1 MVRTE
6 IILVIALL
14 ITMAVVPIAGAAG
27 DELQAAPTNPDFIRY
42 MEAKDTNIAINT
54 LNSVAQDDAQPL
66 GLIPSPI
73 FRPGIKDIQMFG
85 LNEGDHTTNDPD
97 VFTQQT
103 SGPVSPVINQTRF
116 DLRTTGNISP
126 VRNQDPWGTCWA
138 FATYGSLESTLM
150 PTDAAP
156 DFSEKNLVN
165 LAGFSQPGTPQE
177 AGGQMWMST
186 AYLTRWNGP
195 VNESTDP
202 YPIAPINNWT
212 DSSAYP
218 PTKHVQ
224 NVVFFPARTN
234 RTDNAN
240 LKGALVQWGAVYSS
254 FCWFDDFYNGTY
266 KSYYQPAANL
276 STHSGH
282 AVTIAGWD
290 DTYEAKN
297 FTVIPD
303 GPGAWIVKNS
313 WGATWGDAGYF
324 YVSYYDKHFG
334 SVQRPDGTSKDTGVF
349 LGEITSNYDKVYSFD
364 KLGEVNDIWYNT
376 KKTGGFAN
384 VFTANS
390 SENIT
395 AIGFYTTDMN
405 VSSTIS
411 IYKNPTS
418 GPVEGTPAATFS
430 KTLPY
435 MGYNT
440 VNIPSNLQ
448 VPVTKGNNFSV
459 VIQVTN
465 PTNDFY
471 IPIEENQGNYTANI
485 TSDFGQGYLLGST
498 GWVDLNTTN
507 RNNSHVC
514 VKAYTRSTT
523 TPPGPNMLNGTIY
536 YSGIENAPIY
546 LNLFN
551 QTPAPGVIPYK
562 TKNLTYFGTP
572 IKYGFTAG
580 NGTFWVM
587 AYMDLNRNHTPDF
600 NEPRG
605 FAINKSFLVLPD
617 PIQVTGNMTGLD
629 VTLFEIQP
637 RISLTLA
644 KDFTV
649 STKNNTILAGTQ
661 DSRMRYQM
669 RFFPINQSLI
679 DFVVGNMSFALAAEN
694 ISDVDYKPYAIW
706 NSSAADWVFP
716 PEFSIKSNNGLT
728 VTADTTT
735 HKDKPLNMSLSRE
748 VNRTVFSENGTQLL
762 TANITFTSK
771 EFLTA
776 YCIIDTTHSARAQT
790 RFVPGSVS
798 SNAPIDWIET
808 YDQWILFIFNRTEIR
823 TDVPYTLSVV
833 TSVEPNGTPVTFMPR
848 ITAGQTFYSNNS
860 PGDEAHVG
868 VMPKILLPKTVCN
881 ASAASNVSGIWQY
894 YTENNMLAI
903 LEQVDQPVSPSLL
916 VNGTIY
922 YSGTQNAPVYVYL
935 FNQTPAPGVQPFKT
949 KNLTYSGTP
958 IKYGFTAGNG
968 TFWVMAYMDLNGNHT
983 PDANEP
989 WGFAINRTRQQGPD
1003 PVQVTGNVSGL
1014 DVTLFEPQL
1023 YISLMLT
1030 KGYNVNTTNNTILAG
1045 TQDSRLGYQ
1054 MVIFPTTPSESSFVL
1069 GNLSF
1074 AFAAQNISNVDHK
1087 QFAVWNSS
1095 TAVWTFPPEFT
1106 IQTNNGLTVTADTSI
1121 HADKPL
1127 NMSLSRKV
1135 NQTVFA
1141 ENGIQLLTVNITFTS
1156 TDSLASGC
1164 IIDVPYTTR
1173 VHSRFIPGSVSTTV
1187 PTKWIDVYDQ
1197 WVMFDFNQTE
1207 IRAGVP
1213 YTLSII
1219 SQVAPNG
1226 TPVEFIPRVSASQLF
1241 YQNRTLGP
1249 LAPVGV
1255 MPGDLLPKEVTMAS
1269 AAVNVSGVWDFT
1281 IQHDIGATLDC
1292 VVKPASP
1299 SPVLNGTIINQ
1310 SATIFIGEQGLNVT
1324 HALNQAQGNPSI
1336 DGVPPLKSIGWWAS
1350 GSPVNTTSPTR
1361 VLDLNGRY
1369 GSFNV
1374 SPEEFVGYTGTW
1386 YVIQADGYTATGIA
1400 FVVVDPR
1407 LDLRILDF
1415 THAADVTGQSVP
1427 QNTRLGFGIAT
1438 NMYPAVDA
1446 RYRSP
1451 INPATDGYIT
1461 IKVKNAVGST
1471 WQSLYNNS
1479 ASAGT
1484 LAGPNTLLANFVNV
1498 QPWAW
1503 GGNSTWSWQTNARD
1517 TSDQYAYPPGVY
1529 TASAESTLNHM
1540 KDNYKMAGADY
1551 TGKTVSPTYTLNLR
1565 VCGDFNGNNNVD
1577 IGDTAR
1583 VAYMVVGLT
1592 PVDMAADF
1600 NGAGVVD
1607 IGDAAKIAWY
1617 IVGKVPAL

>member
-42 MEAKDTNIAINT
+42 MEAKDTNMAINT

-85 LNEGDHTTNDPD
+85 LNEGDRTTNDPD

-116 DLRTTGNISP
+116 DLRTTGNVSP

-150 PTDAAP
+150 ATGTAP

-165 LAGFSQPGTPQE
+165 LAGFSQPGTRQE

-195 VNESTDP
+195 VDESTDP
-202 YPIAPINNWT
+202 YPLGPKDNW
-212 DSSAYP
+212 SSSNSYP

-224 NVVFFPARTN
+224 NVIFFPARTN
-234 RTDNAN
+234 STDNAN
-240 LKGALVQWGAVYSS
+240 IKGALVQWGAVYSS
-254 FCWFDDFYNGTY
+254 FCWFEDFYNGTY
-266 KSYYQPAANL
+266 TSYYQPAANL
-276 STHSGH
+276 STDSGH
-282 AVTIAGWD
+282 AVTTAGWD

-297 FTVIPD
+297 FTVIPE

-313 WGATWGDAGYF
+313 WGPGWGDAGYF
-324 YVSYYDKHFG
+324 YISYYDKHFG
-334 SVQRPDGTSKDTGVF
+334 STIRPDGGNRDTAAF
-349 LGEITSNYDKVYSFD
+349 LGESTSNYDRVYSYD
-364 KLGEVNDIWYNT
+364 RLGEVNDIWYNT

-405 VSSTIS
+405 VPCTIS

-418 GPVEGTPAATFS
+418 GPVGGSPAATFN

-448 VPVTKGNNFSV
+448 VPVTRGMNFSV

-465 PTNDFY
+465 PTNDYY
-471 IPIEENQGNYTANI
+471 IPIEQNQGNYTANI
-485 TSDFGQGYLLGST
+485 TSDFGQGYLWGGT
-498 GWVDLNTTN
+498 GWVDLNTTI

-514 VKAYTRSTT
+514 VKAYTRSTIA
-523 TPPGPNMLNGTIY
+523 PPGPNMLNGTIY

-562 TKNLTYFGTP
+562 TKNLTYYGTP

-587 AYMDLNRNHTPDF
+587 AYMDLNGNHTPDA

-649 STKNNTILAGTQ
+649 STNNNTILAGTQ

-716 PEFSIKSNNGLT
+716 PKFTIKSNNGLT

-735 HKDKPLNMSLSRE
+735 HKDKLLNMSLSRE
-748 VNRTVFSENGTQLL
+748 VNRTVFAENGTQLL

-771 EFLTA
+771 EFLSA
-776 YCIIDTTHSARAQT
+776 YCIIDTTHSTLAQT

-808 YDQWILFIFNRTEIR
+808 YDQWILFIFNSTEIR

-833 TSVEPNGTPVTFMPR
+833 TSVEPNGTPVKFMPR

-860 PGDEAHVG
+860 PGAEAHVG
-868 VMPKILLPKTVCN
+868 VMPKSLLPKTVSN

-903 LEQVDQPVSPSLL
+903 LEQVDQLASPSLL

-935 FNQTPAPGVQPFKT
+935 FNQTPAPGVIPYKV
-949 KNLTYSGTP
+949 KNLTYFGTP

-968 TFWVMAYMDLNGNHT
+968 TFWVMSYMDINGNHT

-989 WGFAINRTRQQGPD
+989 WGFAINRTSQQGPD

-1106 IQTNNGLTVTADTSI
+1106 LKTNNGLTVTADTSI

-1141 ENGIQLLTVNITFTS
+1141 ENGTQLLTVNITFTS

-1164 IIDVPYTTR
+1164 IIDVPHTTR
-1173 VHSRFIPGSVSTTV
+1173 VHTRFIPDSVSTNA

-1241 YQNRTLGP
+1241 YQNRTLGS

-1255 MPGDLLPKEVTMAS
+1255 MPTDLLPKEVTMAS
-1269 AAVNVSGVWDFT
+1269 AAVNVSGFWDFT

-1292 VVKPASP
+1292 VVKPVPPA
-1299 SPVLNGTIINQ
+1299 PVLNGTIINQ

-1336 DGVPPLKSIGWWAS
+1336 DGVPPLKSVGWWAD
-1350 GSPVNTTSPTR
+1350 GSEVSITSPTKTIN
-1361 VLDLNGRY
+1361 LDGRY
-1369 GSFNV
+1369 TSFTV
-1374 SPEEFVGYTGTW
+1374 EPADFVGYTGTW
-1386 YVIQADGYTATGIA
+1386 YVIRDDQTAVGEA
-1400 FVVVDPR
+1400 FTVTDPR

-1415 THAADVTGQSVP
+1415 THTADVTGQSVP

-1461 IKVKNAVGST
+1461 IKVKNASGST

-1484 LAGPNTLLANFVNV
+1484 LAGPNTLLANFVNI

-1503 GGNSTWSWQTNARD
+1503 GGNNTWSWQTSARD
-1517 TSDQYAYPPGVY
+1517 MSDQYAYPPGIY
-1529 TASAESTLNHM
+1529 SASAESTLNHM